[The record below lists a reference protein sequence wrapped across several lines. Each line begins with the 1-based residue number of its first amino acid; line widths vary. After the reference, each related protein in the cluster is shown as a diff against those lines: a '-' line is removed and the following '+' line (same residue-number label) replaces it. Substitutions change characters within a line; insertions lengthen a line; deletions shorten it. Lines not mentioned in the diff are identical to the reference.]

1 MMIDE
6 VVILDG
12 GGDVFFKN
20 YVMLISD
27 NNLNGLDV
35 EVIVIVI
42 YGKMLDKCNIDYD
55 EVN

>member
-1 MMIDE
+1 MIDE